1 MGKLYLYAVF
11 HGNLNFSYIP
21 RDFYPQIL
29 RRCYW
34 PLLRIIEEEQVPLG
48 VEFSAH
54 TLQVVNSLDH
64 TFVERLGRLW
74 EEGRCEFVGSGYVQ
88 SIMPLVPAR
97 VNRENLRQGNA
108 VYHQLLGRRP
118 TLAYVNELVYS
129 AGLPRL
135 YREAGY
141 QAIMANWESG
151 LASQEDS
158 ELLYRPCAV
167 IAGEDDQM
175 PVVWHSVV
183 AYREFQKYIEGE
195 SHLNSYLDGLLAH
208 LPPTGQRAFPL
219 YASDWEVFDFKP
231 WQAQPEGFRQPELGE
246 MRRIAQLFALLQQ
259 RHDIEFVAPSA
270 VLSHFPERLLVT
282 LESSGHPLPY
292 KKQDLSSVARWGI
305 GGRDAVRLNTQC
317 HQLYQQLLL
326 AELYLQNSPASGTLR
341 ERVEGLWR
349 ELCFLWNSDFRTF
362 TTEEKHLEFRNH
374 MGAALERVRGLQKE
388 LQPESGSSS
397 ALWLANCSLVRA
409 EAEPVSF
416 TVSAN
421 GVGPNDPWAYS
432 LLLDDQAAPC
442 QVTGRAVTGGKS
454 TSLTLEALPVLAAG
468 RAGTAVV
475 RKSVRPPAAQDKVYR
490 IDSEQHLV
498 ETPAVRLR
506 LLPGYGGAI
515 ESLEFPQALGRPLI
529 CRIQDASAQ
538 PLHPGGPLLPGDLVL
553 ADQSGRSITDHR
565 ITELEYPE
573 PGQGHEIFLP
583 VRCSVRTELGTIWK
597 TYRVYLHQPRVDLA
611 YRFQLDDVVPS
622 TFRLGRMVL
631 NPGAFDRNTLFYAT
645 TNGGDNVE
653 RFSLKGQHVGQDE
666 ALGGGV
672 SLQCCLGATEGWV
685 VLGDSIKGVGFVT
698 RSAELYSLP
707 MVHYEK
713 LAGGPEGFRLM
724 LAYSLAEVDE
734 TSHTLWRGH
743 STWSLSILG
752 GRDDIV
758 AETRACA
765 LLSNGGLVAQSQTG
779 ALMP

>member
-21 RDFYPQIL
+21 KDFYPQIL

-48 VEFSAH
+48 LEFSAH

-64 TFVERLGRLW
+64 TFVERLSRLW

-118 TLAYVNELVYS
+118 ALAYVNELVYS

-167 IAGEDDQM
+167 SAGEGDQM
-175 PVVWHSVV
+175 PVVWHSFV
-183 AYREFQKYIEGE
+183 AYREFQRYIEGE
-195 SHLNSYLDGLLAH
+195 TSLDSYLDGLFAH

-231 WQAQPEGFRQPELGE
+231 WQAQPEGFRQSEFGE
-246 MRRIAQLFALLQQ
+246 MDRIAQLLALLKQ
-259 RHDIEFVAPSA
+259 RQDIEFVAPSA
-270 VLSHFPERLLVT
+270 VLSHFPDPPLVT
-282 LESSGHPLPY
+282 LESSDHPLPY
-292 KKQDLSSVARWGI
+292 KKQDLSSVARWGV

-326 AELYLQNSPASGTLR
+326 AEWYLQASPASGAQR

-362 TTEEKHLEFRNH
+362 TTEEKYLEFRNH
-374 MGAALERVRGLQKE
+374 MGAALERLRWLQKE
-388 LQPESGSSS
+388 LQPESRSSS
-397 ALWLANCSLVRA
+397 ALWLANCSPVRA

-432 LLLDDQAAPC
+432 LFIDDQTAPC
-442 QVTGRAVTGGKS
+442 QVTGRALTGGKT

-468 RAGTAVV
+468 QAGTAVI
-475 RKSVRPPAAQDKVYR
+475 RRSVRSAVAPERVYR
-490 IDSEQHLV
+490 IDPEQNLV

-506 LLPGYGGAI
+506 LLPAYGGSI
-515 ESLEFPQALGRPLI
+515 ESLEFPQTFEQAVI
-529 CRIQDASAQ
+529 CRIQDQSAQ
-538 PLHPGGPLLPGDLVL
+538 PLHPSGSLLPGDLVL
-553 ADQSGRSITDHR
+553 EDQSGRSISDHHQ
-565 ITELEYPE
+565 TELLYPE
-573 PGQGHEIFLP
+573 PGEGHEIFLP
-583 VRCSVRTELGTIWK
+583 VRCSVQTELGTIWK

-611 YRFQLDDVVPS
+611 YRFQWKDAVPR

-631 NPGAFDRNTLFYAT
+631 NAGAFDRNTLFYAT
-645 TNGGDNVE
+645 TNGGDDVE
-653 RFSLKGQHVGQDE
+653 RFSLKGQHVRPDE
-666 ALGGGV
+666 ELEGGV
-672 SLQCCLGATEGWV
+672 TSQCCLGATEGWV
-685 VLGDSIKGVGFVT
+685 VLGDALKGVGFVT

-713 LAGGPEGFRLM
+713 LAGGPEGLRLT
-724 LAYSLAEVDE
+724 LAYSLAESDE

-743 STWSLSILG
+743 SSWSLSILG
-752 GRDDIV
+752 GRNDIV

-765 LLSNGGLVAQSQTG
+765 LLSNGGLIARSETG
-779 ALMP
+779 SLIQ